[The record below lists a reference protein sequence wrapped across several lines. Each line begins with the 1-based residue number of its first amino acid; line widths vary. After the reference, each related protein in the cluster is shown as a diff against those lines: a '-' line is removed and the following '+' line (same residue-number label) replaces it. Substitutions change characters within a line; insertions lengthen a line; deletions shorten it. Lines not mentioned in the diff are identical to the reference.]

1 MNVVMCTSA
10 LIHVFNIVLTF
21 FFYPAGALVMHLQS
35 EYIPDVT
42 DEYNA

>member
-21 FFYPAGALVMHLQS
+21 LKNPAGALAFDWKSAVEH
-35 EYIPDVT
+35 DGGV
-42 DEYNA
+42 